1 MIRTCRETWR
11 EQGEEEMKER
21 GLTIYQKTPWRH
33 QKWRRTWGPKLARR
47 REGEWEMAPRH
58 PELTAEHPELT
69 ADWSAVASAIAAVT
83 SGKTD
88 SGLYLGQWLICAM
101 DLAIFRPITNAY
113 T

>member
-1 MIRTCRETWR
+1 MARNLGPNLARR
-11 EQGEEEMKER
+11 KER
-21 GLTIYQKTPWRH
+21 G
-33 QKWRRTWGPKLARR
+33 
-47 REGEWEMAPRH
+47 WEMAPRH

-69 ADWSAVASAIAAVT
+69 AEWSAIASTIAAVT

-101 DLAIFRPITNAY
+101 DLAMFRPITNAC